1 MPRSGE
7 EGRFNFGIYK
17 LREKGTKKTALEH
30 IGCKGG
36 DLRGVTISKR

>member
-7 EGRFNFGIYK
+7 EVRFNFGIYES
-17 LREKGTKKTALEH
+17 REKNKKTAFEH

-36 DLRGVTISKR
+36 DLRGETISKR